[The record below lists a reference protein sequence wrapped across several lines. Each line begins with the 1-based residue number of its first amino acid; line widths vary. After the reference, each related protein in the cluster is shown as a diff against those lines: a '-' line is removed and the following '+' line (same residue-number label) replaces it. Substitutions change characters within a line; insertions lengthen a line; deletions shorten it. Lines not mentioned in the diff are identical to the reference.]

1 MNFTV
6 KKTDFSEILL
16 IEPKIYNDER
26 GFFFESFNKKSF
38 YNLTNLNI
46 DFVQD
51 NHSRSKKDVLRGLH
65 FQLDKPQGKLIRVL
79 DGIILDVIVDIRK
92 SSSNFGKWIAFELS
106 STNKK
111 QLWIPEGFA
120 HGYLVKSNVAEVLYK
135 TTEYWFPEYE
145 KCIIWDDAD
154 ISINWPIDNPI
165 LSQKDQRG
173 KKLSDSITFK

>member
-38 YNLTNLNI
+38 YNLTNLNV

-51 NHSRSKKDVLRGLH
+51 NHSRSKKNVLRGLH
-65 FQLDKPQGKLIRVL
+65 FQLNKPQGKLIRVL

-106 STNKK
+106 STNQK

-120 HGYLVKSNVAEVLYK
+120 HGYLVKSSVAEVLYK
-135 TTEYWFPEYE
+135 TTEYWYPEYE
-145 KCIIWDDAD
+145 KCIIWDDTD

-173 KKLSDSITFK
+173 KKLRDSITFK